1 MIHNKEKKQSIKTIL
16 EATQM
21 LGDENAEI
29 DFVVA
34 FCVFNNFSGGMRY
47 IKKKK
52 IEIKLLEIITTVSDM
67 DNTGTAD

>member
-47 IKKKK
+47 IKKKRLK
-52 IEIKLLEIITTVSDM
+52 S
-67 DNTGTAD
+67 NF